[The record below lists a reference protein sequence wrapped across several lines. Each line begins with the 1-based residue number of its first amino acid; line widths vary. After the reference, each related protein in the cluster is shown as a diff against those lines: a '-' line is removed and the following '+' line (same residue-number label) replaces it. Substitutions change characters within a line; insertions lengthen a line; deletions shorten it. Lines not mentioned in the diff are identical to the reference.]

1 MQQRVYTLH
10 LLSLLSAQHCNIHVS
25 QGTSMLNLIEARSQN
40 CSLLRSKGF
49 LHCILNY
56 FQLIVNDRHLP
67 QWKARPLNTR
77 DFRTCKI
84 RLFSGLRAA
93 SPHKTTHLSGYS
105 RQLVSRQAGRASGT
119 PLWPCPGERRLS
131 QVSWKKKGALARHG
145 DGGGGSQQTSMPQNR
160 PPAPPPSRLASTGL
174 PACYSPSRHLSFPPL
189 IVPIANSESY
199 PHWTL
204 LGRKTYYCLI
214 FDFCKRFFYM

>member
-1 MQQRVYTLH
+1 
-10 LLSLLSAQHCNIHVS
+10 
-25 QGTSMLNLIEARSQN
+25 MLNLIEARSQN
-40 CSLLRSKGF
+40 CSLLWSKCF

-56 FQLIVNDRHLP
+56 FQLTVNDRHLP

-93 SPHKTTHLSGYS
+93 SPHKTTHLSGYA
-105 RQLVSRQAGRASGT
+105 RQLVA
-119 PLWPCPGERRLS
+119 LPGERRLS

-145 DGGGGSQQTSMPQNR
+145 DGSGGSQQTSMPQNR
-160 PPAPPPSRLASTGL
+160 SPAPPPSRLASTGL
-174 PACYSPSRHLSFPPL
+174 PDCYSPSRHLSFPPL
-189 IVPIANSESY
+189 IMLIANSESY

-204 LGRKTYYCLI
+204 LGMKTYYCLI